1 MLTDLME
8 QDPFEVARYLV
19 SESVG
24 ARVNS
29 DNTTAVIVS
38 LNAGVDASVDM
49 SPVPSVTQKIQ
60 GGPKSPQP
68 GGDDPFANFP
78 DRNIC

>member
-1 MLTDLME
+1 MQADMME

-38 LNAGVDASVDM
+38 LNAGVD
-49 SPVPSVTQKIQ
+49 
-60 GGPKSPQP
+60 
-68 GGDDPFANFP
+68 
-78 DRNIC
+78 

>member
-1 MLTDLME
+1 MME

-38 LNAGVDASVDM
+38 LNAGVDS
-49 SPVPSVTQKIQ
+49 S
-60 GGPKSPQP
+60 
-68 GGDDPFANFP
+68 
-78 DRNIC
+78 

>member
-1 MLTDLME
+1 M
-8 QDPFEVARYLV
+8 ARYLV

-38 LNAGVDASVDM
+38 LNAGVDASADM

-68 GGDDPFANFP
+68 GADDPFANFP
-78 DRNIC
+78 ESEMGV

>member
-1 MLTDLME
+1 M
-8 QDPFEVARYLV
+8 ARYLV

-38 LNAGVDASVDM
+38 LNAGVDASASDLA
-49 SPVPSVTQKIQ
+49 SPVPSVT
-60 GGPKSPQP
+60 
-68 GGDDPFANFP
+68 
-78 DRNIC
+78 